1 MSKVIEIIEK
11 EILSWP
17 YVTAE
22 PHRFGGIEFRLNKK
36 EMGHIHSE
44 GLADIPFPMKTRDEL
59 VNSGLV
65 KPHHVLPQSG
75 WVSYWFHNSGE
86 KEDIATVI
94 DLFKLRYE
102 LLKPKAQTKSD
113 ITVVPPKQN
122 SGDISWIYRGMMKDQ
137 TNF

>member
-17 YVTAE
+17 YVTVE
-22 PHRFGGIEFRLNKK
+22 PHRFGSIEFRLNKK

-102 LLKPKAQTKSD
+102 LLKPKTQTK
-113 ITVVPPKQN
+113 N
-122 SGDISWIYRGMMKDQ
+122 SNQKRYNRNSS
-137 TNF
+137 

>member
-17 YVTAE
+17 YVTVGS
-22 PHRFGGIEFRLNKK
+22 HRFGGIEFRLNKK

-44 GLADIPFPMKTRDEL
+44 GLADIPFPMKIRDEL
-59 VNSGLV
+59 VNSGRV

-75 WVSYWFHNSGE
+75 WVSYWFHNSE

-94 DLFKLRYE
+94 ELFKLRYE
-102 LLKPKAQTKSD
+102 LLKPKAQIKSD
-113 ITVVPPKQN
+113 ITVIPPKQN
-122 SGDISWIYRGMMKDQ
+122 
-137 TNF
+137 